1 MQDLYQSKYLD
12 EILLRIYKLS
22 PDSQRLWGKM
32 NVSQM
37 LAHCSLSMEAALG
50 DKSYPQ
56 LMIGK
61 LFGRFM
67 KFTISKEKPIP
78 KNSPT
83 NPSFVVTDLREFNK
97 EKERL
102 IEFTKRFSSG
112 GEEKCTSNPHSF
124 FGKLTPYEWGV
135 LMYKHLDHHLK
146 QFNV

>member
-1 MQDLYQSKYLD
+1 MKDLYQSKYLD
-12 EILLRIYKLS
+12 EILFRINKLS

-32 NVSQM
+32 NVNQM

-50 DKSYPQ
+50 DKFYPQ

-61 LFGRFM
+61 ILGRFL
-67 KFTISKEKPIP
+67 KYKILNEKPFS

-83 NPSFVVTDLREFNK
+83 NPSFVVTDSKEFNK

-102 IEFTKRFSSG
+102 IELTKRFSLG
-112 GEEKCTSNPHSF
+112 GEEKCTHNAHSF
-124 FGKLTPYEWGV
+124 FGKLTPHEWGV
-135 LMYKHLDHHLK
+135 LMYKHLDHHLN